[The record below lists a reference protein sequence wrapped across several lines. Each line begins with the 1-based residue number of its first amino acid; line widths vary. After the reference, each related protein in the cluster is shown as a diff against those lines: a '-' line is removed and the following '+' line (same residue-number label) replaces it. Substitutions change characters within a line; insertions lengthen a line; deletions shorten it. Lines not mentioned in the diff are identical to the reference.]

1 MLDGLAL
8 DFSLPFSLD
17 FDLVSGLSSR
27 RLSTKRRISDMRRMF
42 FDESARLELECAEDP
57 LVYEFYELGTPE
69 DSGDISFGTSIV
81 YPGRVGSEYFMTKG
95 HFHTVLDTGETYL
108 CLQGHGYMLL
118 ENPEGEWSAQE
129 LRPGT
134 SVYCPKRYA
143 HRSVNTGET
152 PLVTFFAF
160 RGDAGHDYGSI
171 ETKGYRKLILERN
184 ERPLV
189 VDNPR
194 WGSLK
199 EMGSIY

>member
-1 MLDGLAL
+1 MLNGLAF

-17 FDLVSGLSSR
+17 FDLVTGLSTR
-27 RLSTKRRISDMRRMF
+27 AASTKRRISDMRRMF
-42 FDESARLELECAEDP
+42 YDERARLKLECAEDP

-69 DSGDISFGTSIV
+69 DSGDIAFGTSIV
-81 YPGRVGSEYFMTKG
+81 YPGKVIDEYFMTKG

-118 ENPEGEWSAQE
+118 ENSEGDWSAQE

-143 HRSVNTGET
+143 HRSVNVGET

-171 ETKGYRKLILERN
+171 EMKGYRKLILERN
-184 ERPLV
+184 GRPLV

-194 WGSLK
+194 WDSLK
-199 EMGSIY
+199 EMGSIF